1 MIYEEYY
8 EKYLELRK
16 TRDKINKLENK
27 KISLMSLVDVKSATG
42 KDIVAISNTNTDKF
56 LLYSSEIE
64 EVEEK
69 LSYLRKLLD
78 EIKKQ
83 LTEKEEEL
91 KNSMETLDKIYYYK
105 YINRLK
111 YSQICEK
118 INYEKSSFYKFL
130 NTINKRLS
138 EIKKKSSEK
147 NGKK

>member
-138 EIKKKSSEK
+138 EIKKKCSEK

>member
-42 KDIVAISNTNTDKF
+42 KDIVAISNNNTDKF

>member
-16 TRDKINKLENK
+16 IKDKINKLENK

-42 KDIVAISNTNTDKF
+42 KDIVATTNTNTDKF

-64 EVEEK
+64 EVEER
-69 LSYLRKLLD
+69 LSLLRKVLS
-78 EIKKQ
+78 EAKRQ
-83 LTEKEEEL
+83 LSDKEEEL
-91 KNSMETLDKIYYYK
+91 KESKETLDKVYYYK

>member
-8 EKYLELRK
+8 KKYLELRK
-16 TRDKINKLENK
+16 TKDKINKLENK

-42 KDIVAISNTNTDKF
+42 KGIIDSSNKNTDKF
-56 LLYSSEIE
+56 LIYSSEIE
-64 EVEEK
+64 QVE
-69 LSYLRKLLD
+69 LTLNYLKKDLI

-83 LTEKEEEL
+83 LEEKEIEL
-91 KNSMETLDKIYYYK
+91 KNSQETFDKIYYYK

-118 INYEKSSFYKFL
+118 IHYEKSSFYKFL
-130 NTINKRLS
+130 DIINKRLN
-138 EIKKKSSEK
+138 ELKNISSEK

>member
-16 TRDKINKLENK
+16 TKDKINKLENK

-42 KDIVAISNTNTDKF
+42 KDIVTLTNTNTDKF

-69 LSYLRKLLD
+69 IIYKRDLLK

-83 LTEKEEEL
+83 LDEKEEEL
-91 KNSMETLDKIYYYK
+91 KKSHETLDKVYYYK

-147 NGKK
+147 NGKE

>member
-16 TRDKINKLENK
+16 TKDKINKLENK
-27 KISLMSLVDVKSATG
+27 KISLMSLVDVKSVTG
-42 KDIVAISNTNTDKF
+42 KDIVTLTNTNTDKF

-69 LSYLRKLLD
+69 IIYKRDLLN

-83 LTEKEEEL
+83 LDEKEIEL
-91 KNSMETLDKIYYYK
+91 KNSQETLDKVYYYK

-147 NGKK
+147 NGKE